1 MASKETA
8 TAKRTLVFVYGT
20 LKTGLYNYTTYL
32 LPAIELGKASL
43 VGAGR
48 TTNEEFHMVLD
59 DQAFYPCLYRAPTE
73 GYRVDG
79 EVYSV
84 DDDTLAALDVLEEV
98 DDDLYARNEID
109 VDVLEGERKG
119 ETLPCQVYL
128 MPIFDDLPKLERITN
143 YTAAMNAKYDELMGD
158 PQLDILE
165 CIYGKEVTHAV
176 EAKVKGG
183 MDFADA
189 WKIVVKA

>member
-1 MASKETA
+1 MAAHT
-8 TAKRTLVFVYGT
+8 TLVFVYGT

-32 LPAIELGKASL
+32 QPAIALGKASF
-43 VGAGR
+43 VGAAR
-48 TTNEEFHMVLD
+48 TSREDFHMVLD

-73 GYRVDG
+73 GYRVSG

-98 DDDLYARNEID
+98 DDDLYARDEID
-109 VDVLEGERKG
+109 VELLSGERKG
-119 ETLPCQVYL
+119 DTVSCQVYL
-128 MPIFDDLPKLERITN
+128 MPILDDLPNLERITD

-158 PQLDILE
+158 PQLEILE
-165 CIYGKEVTHAV
+165 CIYGKEVTQAV
-176 EAKVKGG
+176 ETKVKEG
-183 MDFADA
+183 MEFADA

>member
-1 MASKETA
+1 MTSKET
-8 TAKRTLVFVYGT
+8 TKRTMVFVYGT
-20 LKTGLYNYTTYL
+20 LKTGLYNYSTYL
-32 LPAIELGKASL
+32 QPAIDLGKASF
-43 VGAGR
+43 VGAAR
-48 TTNEEFHMVLD
+48 TTKEEFHLVLD

-98 DDDLYARNEID
+98 DDDLYARDEID
-109 VDVLEGERKG
+109 VDLVDGERI
-119 ETLPCQVYL
+119 TCQVYL
-128 MPIFDDLPKLERITN
+128 MPIFDDMPKLQRISN
-143 YTAAMNAKYDELMGD
+143 YTAAMNAKYEELMGD
-158 PQLDILE
+158 PQLEILE

-189 WKIVVKA
+189 WKIVVKV